1 MEESKSM
8 LLWGRYVLLRATY
21 MRGREY
27 GARFP
32 ASRLDFLGFSWVV
45 WEFSKPTTNLPLKT
59 ETIIPSLLR
68 LPELAA

>member
-8 LLWGRYVLLRATY
+8 LLWGRYVLLRA
-21 MRGREY
+21 MKGREQ